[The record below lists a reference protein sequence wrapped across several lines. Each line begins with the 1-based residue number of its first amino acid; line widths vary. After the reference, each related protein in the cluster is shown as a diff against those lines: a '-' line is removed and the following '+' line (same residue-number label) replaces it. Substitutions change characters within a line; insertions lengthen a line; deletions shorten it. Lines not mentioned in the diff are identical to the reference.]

1 MSTASENQSQQVNG
15 LPIQQIVVAV
25 DLSACSEKTVA
36 YAIAIA
42 RSFGARI
49 HLVYVQAPE
58 SITESTTEG
67 VHKYLEEER
76 HDRVQELTDLFK
88 RTRRSYR
95 NCGADFRVGTC
106 ADEVSRLARTLDAD
120 LIITA
125 SHHTSFLNSLLN
137 LQQAPKIM
145 HRAPCSVLVYH
156 DQKALGAIHL

>member
-1 MSTASENQSQQVNG
+1 MSIASENQSQQVNG

-25 DLSACSEKTVA
+25 DLSASSEKTVA

-58 SITESTTEG
+58 SITES
-67 VHKYLEEER
+67 
-76 HDRVQELTDLFK
+76 
-88 RTRRSYR
+88 RRSYR

>member
-1 MSTASENQSQQVNG
+1 MENMSTASENQSQQVNG
-15 LPIQQIVVAV
+15 LPIKQVVVAV
-25 DLSACSEKTVA
+25 NLSACSEKTVA

-67 VHKYLEEER
+67 VHKYLQEER
-76 HDRVQELTDLFK
+76 RDPVQELTDLFK
-88 RTRRSYR
+88 RTRRIYP

-106 ADEVSRLARTLDAD
+106 ADEVSQLARILDAD

-125 SHHTSFLNSLLN
+125 SHHTSFLGRLFDLE
-137 LQQAPKIM
+137 QAPKIT
-145 HRAPCSVLVYH
+145 HRAPCSVLVYQ
-156 DQKALGAIHL
+156 D